1 MRGDDDGD
9 AERPGAL
16 LEGPGA
22 DAFEAFNAMQTTK
35 RRHFEMLERLDAK
48 RERYGLDPTASE
60 AARLAGL
67 LADHDAQVRRFA
79 RAGAE
84 LKALDPDGHR
94 RLFGYV
100 GAVTV
105 EASAASDDDSDAS
118 DARGPTH

>member
-1 MRGDDDGD
+1 MSDGEG
-9 AERPGAL
+9 AGSERPGAL
-16 LEGPGA
+16 LDGAGA

-60 AARLAGL
+60 AARLADL

-84 LKALDPDGHR
+84 LKAVDPDGHR
-94 RLFGYV
+94 RLFGYI

-105 EASAASDDDSDAS
+105 EASDDDPDAA
-118 DARGPTH
+118 DARGRAH

>member
-1 MRGDDDGD
+1 MSDGEE
-9 AERPGAL
+9 AGSERPGAL
-16 LEGPGA
+16 LDGAGA

-35 RRHFEMLERLDAK
+35 WRHFEMLERLDAK

-60 AARLAGL
+60 AARLADL

-84 LKALDPDGHR
+84 LKAVDPDGHR
-94 RLFGYV
+94 RLFGYI

-105 EASAASDDDSDAS
+105 EASDDDPDAAA
-118 DARGPTH
+118 ARGRAH